1 LSQLERD
8 ITTTVGASEIAA
20 ILGQDPYATAQ
31 DVWERKVAG
40 VVTPENEHMVRGKC
54 LENGL
59 LDWWERLDGR
69 RLSTRQRLFRHPNG
83 WACATADGVFL
94 APGSSHLVEVKCP
107 IGGKAWDDRAGRFPF
122 HYQLQCVWQI
132 GVASAETSLGFTAEL
147 CAGPVWG
154 RLMRFPVVFDP
165 ALFALMLERAE
176 EFMSHVRAGTP
187 LPAAF
192 TSQEAAL

>member
-1 LSQLERD
+1 LSELERD
-8 ITTTVGASEIAA
+8 IATTVGASEIAA
-20 ILGQDPYATAQ
+20 ILGQDPYRTAA
-31 DVWERKVAG
+31 DVWRSKVEGERL
-40 VVTPENEHMVRGKC
+40 ELNEHMVRGIC

-69 RLSTRQRLFRHPNG
+69 KLERRQKLFTSPNG
-83 WACATADGVFL
+83 WACATCDGVVS
-94 APGSSHLVEVKCP
+94 AHIVEVKCP
-107 IGGKAWDDRAGRFPF
+107 VGGKAWDDRAQRFPF

-132 GVASAETSLGFTAEL
+132 GVASDATGVQHTAEL

-154 RLMRFPVVFDP
+154 RLMRFPIQFDA

-176 EFMSHVRAGTP
+176 EFMAHVRAGTP
-187 LPAAF
+187 LPPAF